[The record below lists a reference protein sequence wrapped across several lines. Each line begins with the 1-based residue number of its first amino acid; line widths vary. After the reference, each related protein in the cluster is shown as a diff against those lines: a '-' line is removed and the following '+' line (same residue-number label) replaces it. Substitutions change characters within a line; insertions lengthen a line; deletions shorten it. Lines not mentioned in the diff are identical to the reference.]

1 MERNISK
8 RGFVDYKHWVKIIFL
23 DLFILFIA
31 FTFVFP
37 FLNQK
42 QWSSLYGVYYP
53 IPKAIGINMHQ
64 NLSMYDLKHVVNH
77 EVGHH
82 IWYKCLNNS
91 LINQYKQIYNNINRS
106 CKERD
111 SLTEDFAE
119 SYAVFSLSDWKLCKE
134 KNKFFT
140 KIYYINVEC
149 S

>member
-1 MERNISK
+1 MNIT
-8 RGFVDYKHWVKIIFL
+8 HWIKVILL

-31 FTFVFP
+31 FTFVYP
-37 FLNQK
+37 VLNQK
-42 QWSSLYGVYYP
+42 QWSSLYGVYYQ

-82 IWYKCLNNS
+82 IWYKCLSNS
-91 LINQYKQIYNNINRS
+91 LRNQYETLYNLNES
-106 CKERD
+106 CNERN

-119 SYAVFSLSDWKLCKE
+119 SYAEFSLSDLMLCKE
-134 KNKFFT
+134 KNKFFMD
-140 KIYYINVEC
+140 IYYLNMEC